1 MRKLVGF
8 IALLALCPLAHAQWN
23 IFAEKLPA
31 PGSWAT
37 YEIART
43 DTSPPEKPAT
53 IRLSVQPAGDVKGKL
68 HVWLTIEPVAWLG
81 SREKGPL
88 RFLVPADINRDGANR
103 LLYIAA
109 EILFVDPAKGP
120 WHMLPDDVSSLARTA
135 GYETTST
142 VTPES
147 NTAEKI
153 KTAKASFDCLRYK
166 MSATTIVDP
175 PFVKKQIITLNGHVW
190 RNEEIPFGVVQAE
203 WIETTIKGSKT
214 RSEEK
219 LLMLKDYGH
228 EEVATKPTDH
238 GERFSIFRLLFNR

>member
-1 MRKLVGF
+1 MRKLVVLF
-8 IALLALCPLAHAQWN
+8 ALLAFSPLAHAQWN

-31 PGSWAT
+31 PGSWAK
-37 YEIART
+37 YEIARM
-43 DTSPPEKPAT
+43 DTTPPEKPASL
-53 IRLSVQPAGDVKGKL
+53 RLSVQAAGDVKGKL

-88 RFLVPADINRDGANR
+88 RFLVPADIDREGANR

-120 WHMLPDDVSSLARTA
+120 WHMLPDDVSSLAGTA
-135 GYETTST
+135 GYETISA

-147 NTAEKI
+147 TTPEKI
-153 KTAKASFDCLRYK
+153 QADKNSLACLRYK
-166 MSATTIVDP
+166 MTATTVINP
-175 PFVKKQIITLNGHVW
+175 PFVKKQVITLAGHVW
-190 RNEEIPFGVVQAE
+190 RNEEIPFGVVRAE
-203 WIETTIKGSKT
+203 WTETTVKGSKT

-219 LLMLKDYGH
+219 RLVLQDYGH
-228 EEVATKPTDH
+228 EEVAQKPTDH

>member
-1 MRKLVGF
+1 MRKLLVLF
-8 IALLALCPLAHAQWN
+8 AVLTFSPLTHAQWN

-43 DTSPPEKPAT
+43 DTTPREKPAT
-53 IRLSVQPAGDVKGKL
+53 LRLSVQTAGDVKGKL

-88 RFLVPADINRDGANR
+88 RFLVPADINREGANR

-135 GYETTST
+135 GYETNSA

-147 NTAEKI
+147 ASLEQI
-153 KTAKASFDCLRYK
+153 QSAKANFSCLRYK
-166 MSATTIVDP
+166 MTATTVIDP
-175 PFVKKQIITLNGHVW
+175 PFVKKLVITLAGEVW
-190 RNEEIPFGVVQAE
+190 RNEEIPFGVVQAK
-203 WIETTIKGSKT
+203 WTETTVKGSKT

-219 LLMLKDYGH
+219 LLVLQDYGH
-228 EEVATKPTDH
+228 EEIVAKPTDH